1 MKSVLFLLLVFFTR
15 VSHSQTE
22 QVWIKIEEPPLIT
35 VDNASSFEVY
45 ENTPESVLNYFYASR
60 IRKDREWEKVVPLPE
75 DRSEE
80 LDLQLERYNT
90 WTITNFHLVSISVSK
105 YTKALVK
112 VYFKIE
118 MNGRSEDGVDT
129 AKLKIIDGKWTIIS
143 VPT

>member
-1 MKSVLFLLLVFFTR
+1 MKIVLNLLLILFVFNTEA
-15 VSHSQTE
+15 QTE
-22 QVWIKIEEPPLIT
+22 RVYTKIEPAPVIT
-35 VDNASSFEVY
+35 VQNASQYTTY
-45 ENTPESVLNYFYASR
+45 ENTPESVLNFFYASR
-60 IRKDREWEKVVPLPE
+60 IRKDKEWEKVVPLPE

-80 LDLQLERYNT
+80 LDLELERYGT
-90 WTITNFHLVSISVSK
+90 WTITNFHLVSISVIK
-105 YTKALVK
+105 YTKAFVK

>member
-60 IRKDREWEKVVPLPE
+60 IRKDKEWEKVVPLPE

-80 LDLQLERYNT
+80 LNLELERYST